1 MYKKRILE
9 SYIMEEKIEIK
20 LFIIQLVEFM
30 FQLYK

>member
-9 SYIMEEKIEIK
+9 SYIMEEEIEIK